1 MYVNSAYLNNHIP
14 EVVDNITPLMVTSC
28 GNYKMKTRD
37 VFETRRD
44 KGRKD
49 YQLLYIASGKAH
61 FFIDGTEHIVTA
73 GNMVIFFP
81 DEPQHYR
88 YYKEERTSVYW
99 VHFTGAYV
107 ETILEH
113 YHITKDDHIIYSGT
127 SPDYQWLF
135 GQIIQELQLCRQ
147 KYDEMLTLL
156 LRNIFILI
164 NRSLE
169 MNVKFTDTT
178 EKEVSYAVYHFRENY
193 NKDINIEE
201 YAEKQNTS
209 ISWFIRC
216 FRQITGQT
224 PLQYIIN
231 LRIAN
236 AQMML
241 ETTDYSISQ
250 IAEKVGYD
258 NPLYFSRIFHRQ
270 TGVSP
275 REYRRNNGNASTDKI

>member
-1 MYVNSAYLNNHIP
+1 
-14 EVVDNITPLMVTSC
+14 
-28 GNYKMKTRD
+28 
-37 VFETRRD
+37 
-44 KGRKD
+44 
-49 YQLLYIASGKAH
+49 
-61 FFIDGTEHIVTA
+61 
-73 GNMVIFFP
+73 
-81 DEPQHYR
+81 
-88 YYKEERTSVYW
+88 
-99 VHFTGAYV
+99 
-107 ETILEH
+107 
-113 YHITKDDHIIYSGT
+113 
-127 SPDYQWLF
+127 
-135 GQIIQELQLCRQ
+135 
-147 KYDEMLTLL
+147 
-156 LRNIFILI
+156 
-164 NRSLE
+164 

-201 YAEKQNTS
+201 YAEKQNIS